1 MTSVPHN
8 RHDWIVLL
16 FTAQM
21 SGNLNLPREKKNKTI
36 TTRLFIL
43 VILCVSREAGY
54 ANHMKWPWI
63 NSNKGRASIRK
74 GHCIEKEK
82 DAWIFFFFYPCHY
95 FIDPFPICPHD

>member
-21 SGNLNLPREKKNKTI
+21 SGNLNLPREKKTKQNNND
-36 TTRLFIL
+36 RLFIL
-43 VILCVSREAGY
+43 AILCVSREAGY
-54 ANHMKWPWI
+54 ANHMKRPWI

-82 DAWIFFFFYPCHY
+82 DAWIFFFFLPLSLLH
-95 FIDPFPICPHD
+95 